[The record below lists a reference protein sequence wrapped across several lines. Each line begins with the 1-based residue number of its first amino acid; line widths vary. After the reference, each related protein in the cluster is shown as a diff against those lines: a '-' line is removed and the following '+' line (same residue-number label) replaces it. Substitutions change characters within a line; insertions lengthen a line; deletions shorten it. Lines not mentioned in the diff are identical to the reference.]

1 MTTDH
6 HSATTR
12 NDEVAT
18 APVGHRQSSLVEV
31 GDDGTGATAAAED
44 GARQTTLGAHVE
56 GVEPVTDEATD
67 GATDETETV
76 NAFPMRDVLLVKHY
90 FEGDEA
96 FAALEPYYNQREY
109 RFEIPQRALREVQV
123 ALEEHEYE
131 LAIVDYLEPY
141 AVVVRKYSHH
151 PESVFEDAV
160 AEFSNADFNVFVL
173 KSEAAVETAVRS
185 GAQRLSEAPVEVR
198 FPTAHGTG
206 PLTVDDVTPDE
217 V

>member
-6 HSATTR
+6 HTATAE

-18 APVGHRQSSLVEV
+18 APVGHRQSSLAEV
-31 GDDGTGATAAAED
+31 GEDRAGAAVTVED
-44 GARQTTLGAHVE
+44 GMLQTTLGGHVQ
-56 GVEPVTDEATD
+56 TDETD
-67 GATDETETV
+67 GADGIDETERV

-90 FEGDEA
+90 FDGDDA

-109 RFEIPQRALREVQV
+109 RFEIPQRDLRAVQAAL
-123 ALEEHEYE
+123 AEHDYE
-131 LAIVDYLEPY
+131 LEIVDYLEPF

-173 KSEAAVETAVRS
+173 KDEAAVETAVRS
-185 GAQRLSEAPVEVR
+185 GAQRLSAAPVEVR

-206 PLTVDDVTPDE
+206 PLTVDDVTPE
-217 V
+217 